1 MKHHAGIII
10 GINHYQFFQPLSFAQ
25 QDAQELRRFLV
36 EDKGFSADLC
46 VEMTEISPNLA
57 DRSTYPTKANL
68 GWTIDYICRHQLQPG
83 DVFWFFFSGYGVTWE
98 GEDYLMAIDGNP
110 NDIRET
116 GYGMRSLLETLKA
129 SGAEVFVLLDV
140 NRATGCMNGEGMGQ
154 RTIEL
159 AKELEIPTVLSCQV
173 DQFSRETASLK
184 LGFFTR
190 VILDA
195 LQTGCK
201 TLDSLEQYLTNYLP
215 QLSEQNFRP
224 PQNPLWMVYPPAKLA
239 QAVLPEMLPE
249 MLPEVLPEGIPAASP
264 LVEALNPAFNPEM
277 STGVAPNQPNQMHQP
292 DENLENPETEA
303 LPDSQTAE
311 AASEPE
317 TRDETSTD
325 KIVTAPATSGTVPRG
340 KKSQSLWDDE
350 SKLWLPMVVVGV
362 VIILAAGIGLAKLN
376 QYLEE
381 KDPQT
386 APSGNNTTEPAN
398 QLVSEASGSGG
409 SAATQPTPGAIEAT
423 GAAIAT
429 EQSDSE
435 SETSLVANGVNLTPS
450 VTEVKQPGNNR
461 MVAIANAQASTF
473 LAAIQQARQIRPSD
487 PNYSQAQDQIKGW
500 SQVILE
506 IAKVRAAKGNLA
518 EAIAAVKMVPNDASD
533 VYAQAQEL
541 QGYLTEQL
549 ALKNNYQKLLDR
561 ADNSVRLGDASSY
574 VQAIASLRQIKAGQP
589 LYSEARARIEWWSQ
603 RIWEIA
609 SDRARN
615 GQINLAIQTARLVP
629 EDSPIYPE
637 VQKAVEQWQQ

>member
-1 MKHHAGIII
+1 MKRHAGIII

-36 EDKGFSADLC
+36 EEGGFSADLC
-46 VEMTEISPNLA
+46 VEMTEVSPNLA

-83 DVFWFFFSGYGVTWE
+83 DLLWFFFSGYGVTWE
-98 GEDYLMAIDGNP
+98 GEDYLMASDGNP

-116 GYGMRSLLETLKA
+116 GIWMRSLLETLKS

-140 NRATGCMNGEGMGQ
+140 NRATGCINGKGMGK

-159 AKELEIPTVLSCQV
+159 AKELEIPTVLSCQI
-173 DQFSRETASLK
+173 DQFSRETASVK

-190 VILDA
+190 VLLDA

-239 QAVLPEMLPE
+239 QAVLPEMLLNQAFSPE
-249 MLPEVLPEGIPAASP
+249 I
-264 LVEALNPAFNPEM
+264 
-277 STGVAPNQPNQMHQP
+277 STDVAPNQP
-292 DENLENPETEA
+292 DETLENPETEA
-303 LPDSQTAE
+303 LPDSQTSE
-311 AASEPE
+311 PASEPE
-317 TRDETSTD
+317 KKDGISTD
-325 KIVTAPATSGTVPRG
+325 EIVSPPTTSETVPRG
-340 KKSQSLWDDE
+340 KNSQSLWDDE
-350 SKLWLPMVVVGV
+350 SKLWLPMVAVGV

-381 KDPQT
+381 KDSQR

-398 QLVSEASGSGG
+398 QLVSEASGSAD
-409 SAATQPTPGAIEAT
+409 STSTQPTPGQIK
-423 GAAIAT
+423 AIAT
-429 EQSDSE
+429 EQSQ
-435 SETSLVANGVNLTPS
+435 TSPVANGVSLTPLM
-450 VTEVKQPGNNR
+450 TEVKQPGDDR
-461 MVAIANAQASTF
+461 MVAISNAQASTF

-487 PNYSQAQDQIKGW
+487 PNYSQAQGQIKGW

-506 IAKVRAAKGNLA
+506 IAKARAVKGNFA

-549 ALKNNYQKLLDR
+549 ALKNNYQKLLAR

-637 VQKAVEQWQQ
+637 VQKAVEQWEQLSQR